1 MEIDKTLIITETDDL
16 NTMRDKI
23 HKNAINKGWTDHE
36 RSIDEFCALFHSE
49 VSEFFEEFRL
59 PEPKALYFD
68 TTHYNISILDKN
80 GMHKADE
87 AEKIDNILSMEY
99 KWNNFEEIAKYK
111 PLGYG
116 IELADLV
123 IRLLDFF
130 GEKCI
135 DLSKIK
141 NICCIEEDEYSN
153 DIFSQVMSLHRHI
166 TEIGFNPYYENYSS
180 DIITEINIL
189 FNIVFVFE
197 DLHDFDLNEMIRIKH
212 KYNLTRPVKHG
223 KRF

>member
-1 MEIDKTLIITETDDL
+1 MEIDKTLIITETDTL
-16 NTMRDKI
+16 NEMRDKI
-23 HKNAINKGWTDHE
+23 YKNAVNHGWHEGE
-36 RSIDEFCALFHSE
+36 RSIDEYCALFHSE

-80 GMHKADE
+80 GMRKADE

-99 KWNNFEEIAKYK
+99 KWNNFKEIAKYK

-123 IRLLDFF
+123 IRLLDFC
-130 GEKCI
+130 GEKGI
-135 DLSKIK
+135 DFNNLNPKRNK
-141 NICCIEEDEYSN
+141 CSN
-153 DIFSQVMSLHRHI
+153 DIFYIV
-166 TEIGFNPYYENYSS
+166 
-180 DIITEINIL
+180 NIL
-189 FNIVFVFE
+189 HSAINYLRFSGYSCTPISRYGGIILQIIPYCLSIADKYN
-197 DLHDFDLNEMIRIKH
+197 FDLNEMIRIKH